1 MELEKRAV
9 EKNKAMKDHEIV
21 SEISKI
27 TGQYQYV
34 VKDILNA
41 FVDIYER
48 EVLTTGA
55 WKYGALPSVT
65 RHVLK
70 EKINVHPETKKAV
83 LYPST
88 CYLKAKVA
96 DKTKQLHR
104 EIFRNV
110 NNELNGTTRKDWHIG
125 RDVEQ

>member
-1 MELEKRAV
+1 MGLEKRAV
-9 EKNKAMKDHEIV
+9 KKNEAMRDHEIV

-55 WKYGALPSVT
+55 WKYSVLPSVT

-70 EKINVHPETKKAV
+70 EKINVHPETHQSA

-88 CYLKAKVA
+88 CYLKAKVS
-96 DKTKQLHR
+96 DRTKQLHR

-110 NNELNGTTRKDWHIG
+110 NNELNGTTRKNWHIG
-125 RDVEQ
+125 REV